1 MTLHEQIQEAL
12 DHNPNGWCSNG
23 KAAHLASLV
32 LAMGG
37 GNVLEIGVYAGRSFI
52 PMAMAVKHC
61 GRGMA
66 YGIDPFTVAAAVEN
80 EQLQHKEW
88 WERMPFERIEEILRE
103 NIMENELVDWVSIIK
118 NKSSQVGPIND
129 LSVFHCDGNHA
140 QTAIGDVAKFAPHVV
155 IGGFAVLD
163 DVAWDSGCVSASIH
177 ILTDLGFVERSRVV
191 GPEKRTNFTDDYAV
205 FQRVGFC
212 K

>member
-1 MTLHEQIQEAL
+1 MTLHEQIQESL

-66 YGIDPFTVAAAVEN
+66 YGIDPFTVEAAVEN
-80 EQLQHKEW
+80 EQPQHKEW
-88 WERMPFERIEEILRE
+88 WERMPFERIEEIL
-103 NIMENELVDWVSIIK
+103 MENLAEQQLGQWVEIIRS
-118 NKSSQVGPIND
+118 KSSEVSNLPD
-129 LSVFHCDGNHA
+129 LNVLHIDGNHERG
-140 QTAIGDVAKFAPHVV
+140 AITDAIKFAPLVV
-155 IGGFAVLD
+155 IGGYCVLD
-163 DVAWDSGCVSASIH
+163 DVGWDSGCVNACVH
-177 ILTDLGFVERSRVV
+177 VLEDLGFVERSRVV

-205 FQRVGFC
+205 FQRVAFC